1 MRNDEHKHEALMTP
15 AELYDAAE
23 LDALGLLE
31 PAELA
36 RFERSLAAAPASIR
50 REIRA
55 LQDRVALNRSLLPAS
70 EPSAGLRQRVIE
82 SWRRAV
88 NEGHE
93 TQRQEA
99 ARVLAASDGAG
110 GRELAGREMDSL
122 EAATRGRRVSPL
134 WRVAALGCATAA
146 LVFGATTLQLRGDF
160 ERLYSASKDESVLS
174 EMIRAYGT
182 AQMQSALF
190 DEGAARV
197 VFAAEAGFEGK
208 VAVLASADRSGGRL
222 FALNLPGDEASTYRL
237 AEVDEQGNVVRE
249 LAEFAS
255 TGALHTQDVSFAGR
269 VDTGSTVRLAMILAP
284 KGQPA
289 SAGRIVARATLA

>member
-1 MRNDEHKHEALMTP
+1 MTP
-15 AELYDAAE
+15 GELYDAAE

-31 PAELA
+31 ASELA
-36 RFERSLAAAPASIR
+36 RFERSLASAPASIR

-55 LQDRVALNRSLLPAS
+55 LQDRIAVNRSILPAA
-70 EPSAGLRQRVIE
+70 EPSAGLKERVVE

-88 NEGHE
+88 SEGDAVRRH
-93 TQRQEA
+93 EA
-99 ARVLAASDGAG
+99 AQAVHG
-110 GRELAGREMDSL
+110 LAGREMDSL

-160 ERLYSASKDESVLS
+160 ERLYTASKDESVLS

-182 AQMQSALF
+182 AQMQAALF
-190 DEGAARV
+190 DQGTARV
-197 VFAAEAGFEGK
+197 VFTADAGFEGK
-208 VAVLASADRSGGRL
+208 VALLASADRTSARL
-222 FALNLPGDEASTYRL
+222 FALNLPGDESSTYRL

-255 TGALHTQDVSFAGR
+255 TGALHTQDVRLAAR
-269 VDTGSTVRLAMILAP
+269 ADTGSAVRLAMIVAP

-289 SAGRIVARATLA
+289 STGRIVARATLA

>member
-1 MRNDEHKHEALMTP
+1 MMNAGRNDNQKHDALMTP

-31 PAELA
+31 VSELA
-36 RFERSLAAAPASIR
+36 RFERSLASAPASIR

-55 LQDRVALNRSLLPAS
+55 LQDRVAVNRSILPSA

-82 SWRRAV
+82 SWKRAV
-88 NEGHE
+88 HEGDTVRRH
-93 TQRQEA
+93 EA
-99 ARVLAASDGAG
+99 AQAGAG
-110 GRELAGREMDSL
+110 GLAGREMDSL

-182 AQMQSALF
+182 AQMQAALF
-190 DEGAARV
+190 DQGTARV
-197 VFAAEAGFEGK
+197 VFTAEAGFEGK
-208 VAVLASADRSGGRL
+208 VAVLASADRTTARL

-237 AEVDEQGNVVRE
+237 AQVDEQGNLVRE

-255 TGALHTQDVSFAGR
+255 TGALHTQDLTFAAR
-269 VDTGSTVRLAMILAP
+269 SDTGSALRLALIVAP